1 MRSLVK
7 LNFVLLALMLAG
19 CTTYHPTTIGVSDRN
34 GLPVQGASVTTAPLY
49 FFNATSEGNILAG
62 SYEILEPFPAKGDG
76 GVTDKHGMVQIEIV
90 TQNPVDLHV
99 YAEGHIPWKGIIAIT
114 KQGDVEINTSPS
126 DSLLRVTS
134 KSE

>member
-1 MRSLVK
+1 MRTTIIL
-7 LNFVLLALMLAG
+7 FALLLAG
-19 CTTYHPTTIGVSDRN
+19 CQAYHPVTITVSNRD
-34 GLPVQGASVTTAPLY
+34 GGAPIEGATVHAAPMY
-49 FFNATSEGNILAG
+49 FFNPTDESYLLFIGAYDIL
-62 SYEILEPFPAKGDG
+62 YPFPAKGDG